1 MTMLDPQELQRYARH
16 IMLAEVGGGGQQKL
30 KAARVLLVGAGGIGA
45 PAALYLAAAGV
56 GTLGLVDD
64 DVVSLSN
71 LQRQVLY
78 GTADIGAAK
87 VDQAALR
94 LHALNPH
101 VAIERHPVRLTMDNG
116 ADIVG
121 NYDLVID
128 GSDNF
133 ATRYTAAALC
143 ETAETPLVQASVQR
157 FSGALT
163 LLAPYTTLP
172 DGSPAPRLT
181 DLFPEAPPEGS
192 VPICAEAGIP
202 VAGGHS
208 IDSVEPIYGLAVI
221 GLVDPA
227 KLRRNAD
234 ARVGDAL
241 ILTKGLGVGIYSA
254 AIKKDMLSAPNYA
267 AMIATTSI
275 AVRLPPPEEFGS
287 SPPDCSSP

>member
-133 ATRYTAAALC
+133 ATRYAAAALC
-143 ETAETPLVQASVQR
+143 ETAERPLVQASVQR

-172 DGSPAPRLT
+172 DGSLAPRLT

-192 VPICAEAGIP
+192 VPTCAEAGI
-202 VAGGHS
+202 
-208 IDSVEPIYGLAVI
+208 
-221 GLVDPA
+221 
-227 KLRRNAD
+227 
-234 ARVGDAL
+234 
-241 ILTKGLGVGIYSA
+241 LGVVTGILGTMA
-254 AIKKDMLSAPNYA
+254 AAEAVKHICGIGDPLIARLLMVDVLSMRFSEIRY
-267 AMIATTSI
+267 
-275 AVRLPPPEEFGS
+275 RR
-287 SPPDCSSP
+287 

>member
-192 VPICAEAGIP
+192 VPTCAEAPDPRAVAATVSTPPLSIIIP
-202 VAGGHS
+202 
-208 IDSVEPIYGLAVI
+208 
-221 GLVDPA
+221 
-227 KLRRNAD
+227 
-234 ARVGDAL
+234 
-241 ILTKGLGVGIYSA
+241 
-254 AIKKDMLSAPNYA
+254 
-267 AMIATTSI
+267 
-275 AVRLPPPEEFGS
+275 
-287 SPPDCSSP
+287 